1 MANGKQLGAENLA
14 KFQAW
19 VGAQTDED
27 FIQLVYRGQLNRTQ
41 LSKLTG
47 INKKAIT
54 GENPDIAKE
63 LKTLEDGLRERNI
76 LPTKTEAKAKEDSQP
91 KEYDQSATTASMNK
105 RRLSKLER
113 ENIELEAKLRESK
126 VKCEELEAKLRE
138 VNLKFAKYKEFK
150 DSIDEHGIIPR

>member
-19 VGAQTDED
+19 VGSQTDED

-54 GENPDIAKE
+54 GENPDIAE
-63 LKTLEDGLRERNI
+63 VLEELEDGLRERKI
-76 LPTKTEAKAKEDSQP
+76 LPPKTEAKAKEDSQP
-91 KEYDQSATTASMNK
+91 KEYDQSATSTLMNK
-105 RRLSKLER
+105 RRLSRLEQ
-113 ENIELEAKLRESK
+113 ENIELQAKIR
-126 VKCEELEAKLRE
+126 ELELKL
-138 VNLKFAKYKEFK
+138 AKYTELS
-150 DSIDEHGIIPR
+150 DTISELGMMPR